1 MTRPRTF
8 AEGAI
13 LRPGAVRSL
22 AALLSRLS
30 PAGRS
35 ALVFLTL
42 LALLGLAA
50 PLMPLADPASVNLAQ
65 KLAGPG
71 PEHWLGTDSLGRDL
85 MSRVIWGVR
94 SSLLTALAAT
104 AATALFGALYGG
116 IAAAFGSRVD
126 SIMMRL
132 CDFWMSFPSE
142 VMILAVVGL
151 LGPGLENVVI
161 ACLAAKWPWY
171 ARMVRTL
178 ARRMLD
184 AGFVVFARV
193 SGARPRDIL
202 LRHILPN
209 ASAEFCVLATVDSAS
224 VLLMISALSFLGLGV
239 SAPNPEWGMMLAEA
253 RNVMTLYPWQ
263 MLPPGLA
270 LLGAAAALHF
280 LGDALAEVLD
290 PKNAL
295 RARDPGAVRE
305 AP

>member
-50 PLMPLADPASVNLAQ
+50 PLLPLADPASVNLAQ

-116 IAAAFGSRVD
+116 IALYISTKVMDMVVYGGSA
-126 SIMMRL
+126 
-132 CDFWMSFPSE
+132 PK
-142 VMILAVVGL
+142 LAYIISN
-151 LGPGLENVVI
+151 EQEKI
-161 ACLAAKWPWY
+161 
-171 ARMVRTL
+171 THE
-178 ARRMLD
+178 
-184 AGFVVFARV
+184 
-193 SGARPRDIL
+193 L
-202 LRHILPN
+202 LRLEAGST
-209 ASAEFCVLATVDSAS
+209 AS
-224 VLLMISALSFLGLGV
+224 
-239 SAPNPEWGMMLAEA
+239 
-253 RNVMTLYPWQ
+253 
-263 MLPPGLA
+263 
-270 LLGAAAALHF
+270 
-280 LGDALAEVLD
+280 
-290 PKNAL
+290 
-295 RARDPGAVRE
+295 
-305 AP
+305 